1 MCTTIANKV
10 TISGSAKGT
19 RGWFAVD
26 QVCVSYDH
34 PFHIDLGHAMMLD
47 FVDAK
52 AGPDARVAIEL
63 NRESARAL
71 AARALAAQLLA
82 AADEADAYE
91 GNVTVAA
98 SRRFRMR
105 ASL

>member
-34 PFHIDLGHAMMLD
+34 PFHIDLEHAMMLD

-52 AGPDARVAIEL
+52 AGPDARVAVEL
-63 NRESARAL
+63 DRES
-71 AARALAAQLLA
+71 ARALAAQLLA

-91 GNVTVAA
+91 GDVTVAV
-98 SRRFRMR
+98 S
-105 ASL
+105 

>member
-10 TISGSAKGT
+10 AISGSAKGS

-34 PFHIDLGHAMMLD
+34 PFHIDLEHAMMLD

-63 NRESARAL
+63 DRES
-71 AARALAAQLLA
+71 ARALAAQLLA

-98 SRRFRMR
+98 S
-105 ASL
+105 